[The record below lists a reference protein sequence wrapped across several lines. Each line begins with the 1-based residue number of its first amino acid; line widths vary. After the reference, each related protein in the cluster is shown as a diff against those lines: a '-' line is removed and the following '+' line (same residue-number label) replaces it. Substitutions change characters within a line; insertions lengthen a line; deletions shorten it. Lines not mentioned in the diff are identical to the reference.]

1 MADDLLDRRLRS
13 ALGPEGPAARAP
25 DVVTGRRRVLSG
37 LRRRRLRRLQALGAG
52 AAVVAALAVGVPLAL
67 SQGGGPHSVRG
78 VAAGSAA
85 RAPERAPVGTAL
97 CRIRGAVTPCGG
109 YTGAPAE
116 AGAPTA
122 PAAVTSR
129 SGQAEY
135 GVRGSA
141 SAPLVLRAGQSVSVV
156 LPSAPAGMRWAAPE
170 VSPSA
175 GGLRGAGPVT
185 VRRTGGPPGVR
196 LVLRAA
202 RPGLGVVSVAL
213 EPAHACAPPGCA
225 RARWSLTVEVER

>member
-1 MADDLLDRRLRS
+1 MADDLLDRRLRT
-13 ALGPEGPAARAP
+13 ALGPDGPAARAP
-25 DVVTGRRRVLSG
+25 DVATGRRRVLSG
-37 LRRRRLRRLQALGAG
+37 LRRRRLRRLQAVGAG

-67 SQGGGPHSVRG
+67 SQGGGPRPVRG
-78 VAAGSAA
+78 VAAGSSA

-97 CRIRGAVTPCGG
+97 CRSTPCGG
-109 YTGAPAE
+109 YAA
-116 AGAPTA
+116 A
-122 PAAVTSR
+122 PAAAGTPGAPVFGTSG
-129 SGQAEY
+129 SGQAEH

-141 SAPLVLRAGQSVSVV
+141 SAPLVLRAGQSLSVL
-156 LPSAPAGMRWAAPE
+156 LPSAPAGTRWAAPE

-185 VRRTGGPPGVR
+185 VRRTGGPSGVR